1 MPNKSLLRKT
11 LSVIKNNPKH
21 WDQGAWHCGTS
32 FCFAGWAV
40 KLDGGRFPK
49 NDHDYVLARDDDP
62 EEDIIER
69 YSGNGHRKYR
79 VVEIEARARRILGL
93 KKYYHMGVHPLFAP
107 ENTLADLTRAVK
119 KLTK

>member
-11 LSVIKNNPKH
+11 LSVIKKNPKH
-21 WDQGAWHCGTS
+21 WDQSFWHCGTS

-49 NDHDYVLARDDDP
+49 NDRDYVLARDDDP
-62 EEDIIER
+62 EEDVIER
-69 YSGNGHRKYR
+69 YGDNGRKYR
-79 VVEIEARARRILGL
+79 VVEIEARAHRILGL
-93 KKYYHMGVHPLFAP
+93 NYQRYAIGVHRLFAP
-107 ENTLADLTRAVK
+107 QNTMADLTREVK